1 VASVSICRPLAAT
14 LARSALRVAKVCA
27 GLPVSLIHETGT
39 SPALPFNGGEGGVG
53 LAALGRLLDRGVDL
67 AEAPARFF
75 LEAT

>member
-1 VASVSICRPLAAT
+1 M
-14 LARSALRVAKVCA
+14 ARSALRVAKVLA
-27 GLPVSLIHETGT
+27 STVSLIHETGT